1 MRIRC
6 VGIVWLVT
14 MMALITTAL
23 SPCLA
28 APRKKAIKIFELRVL
43 PASLTLD
50 NARDARRL
58 VISGR
63 TADGFWA
70 DVTDKAQIKPD
81 APLVT
86 RGKDGFFRATKAGK
100 GKLFVS
106 VGALSASVPMVVK
119 SVANPPISFVREVMP
134 VLSRTGCNAG
144 TCHGSAKGKNGFK
157 LSLRGYDPDYDY
169 HALVDDIAGRRF
181 NRAQP
186 SESLMLQKPVQEVA
200 HQGGMVF
207 EQNSPFYALIYK
219 WISERVKSDAAKI
232 KRANSLELLPKN
244 STMGLPGE
252 KQQIIVLAHYPDG
265 TTRDVTGDAVFSS
278 SMKDV
283 ATVTAEG
290 RVEAVRRDETAILV
304 RYEGNYAANA
314 ITVIGDRKG
323 DAW

>member
-81 APLVT
+81 SPLVK
-86 RGKDGFFRATKAGK
+86 RDKDGFFRPTKAGK
-100 GKLFVS
+100 TNLLIRVGGMSTTGPVVVTS
-106 VGALSASVPMVVK
+106 VT
-119 SVANPPISFVREVMP
+119 NTPISFVREIMP
-134 VLSRTGCNAG
+134 VLSRTGCNTG

-157 LSLRGYDPDYDY
+157 LSLRGYDPDY
-169 HALVDDIAGRRF
+169 
-181 NRAQP
+181 
-186 SESLMLQKPVQEVA
+186 
-200 HQGGMVF
+200 
-207 EQNSPFYALIYK
+207 
-219 WISERVKSDAAKI
+219 
-232 KRANSLELLPKN
+232 
-244 STMGLPGE
+244 
-252 KQQIIVLAHYPDG
+252 
-265 TTRDVTGDAVFSS
+265 
-278 SMKDV
+278 
-283 ATVTAEG
+283 
-290 RVEAVRRDETAILV
+290 
-304 RYEGNYAANA
+304 
-314 ITVIGDRKG
+314 
-323 DAW
+323 